1 VCRGNACV
9 AVAPARPP
17 LSQRRMPE
25 PSQPLHASATRDSG
39 SFPTQGPPNPGAEL
53 FMNGSKND
61 CAWSHSRVACDTPH
75 PARRPDGA
83 SLGGAARAAPAHRP
97 PAAPAPPPAV
107 FRVNFR
113 LNYFWKFTSGS
124 LLLEVYFWKFM
135 MRPNESAASDAPPTR
150 QPSMSGRR
158 ISSSTVSP
166 VTEPLRTHEAAAPQ
180 VSTGTRSSKETS
192 MSGVETRRSP
202 VEDARLVRGRL
213 VVHLGDV
220 RADELV
226 HL

>member
-1 VCRGNACV
+1 MRGCCTCPAA
-9 AVAPARPP
+9 AVAAPHARAVTATSCIGHTRLRELPNARPP
-17 LSQRRMPE
+17 EPRRRAVHERFQERLRLESLKSRLRHPPPRAPPGRCKPGRRSPRRPC
-25 PSQPLHASATRDSG
+25 PS
-39 SFPTQGPPNPGAEL
+39 
-53 FMNGSKND
+53 
-61 CAWSHSRVACDTPH
+61 
-75 PARRPDGA
+75 PARR
-83 SLGGAARAAPAHRP
+83 ARAAS
-97 PAAPAPPPAV
+97 
-107 FRVNFR
+107 
-113 LNYFWKFTSGS
+113 SGVPCQLS
-124 LLLEVYFWKFM
+124 PQLLLEVYFWKFM